1 MNPVRERFLVDEQGK
16 RVAVLLDIEDYERMI
31 EAVEEL
37 ADIAAFDEALAS
49 GEEAIPFD
57 DDDEP
62 GAGRN
67 GS

>member
-57 DDDEP
+57 DDEP